1 MQIPFF
7 NGELPE
13 YANYGGFGST
23 AGHELTHGFDDNGAK
38 YDDTV
43 SVIPLFLDITLI
55 AITGTI
61 SRVVGQHYDGAF
73 RKRDVLLCQAVRQV
87 LGRRFEWRKSARQR
101 QINPW

>member
-43 SVIPLFLDITLI
+43 SFII
-55 AITGTI
+55 
-61 SRVVGQHYDGAF
+61 
-73 RKRDVLLCQAVRQV
+73 
-87 LGRRFEWRKSARQR
+87 
-101 QINPW
+101 